1 MSAAARNSVP
11 VNDTA
16 AEAAAIQLECVR
28 RMSPLDRLRAGCQ
41 MSQRGRRLALEA
53 IRRCHPEADDLEV
66 RLRSI
71 ELAYGAD
78 LAADVRQWL
87 RSRHG

>member
-1 MSAAARNSVP
+1 MKVEGRGRTSVT
-11 VNDTA
+11 DTA
-16 AEAAAIQLECVR
+16 AEASAIQLECVR
-28 RMSPLDRLRAGCQ
+28 RMLPLDRLRAGCR

-53 IRRCHPEADDLEV
+53 IRRRHPEADDLEV
-66 RLRSI
+66 RLRAI

-78 LAADVRQWL
+78 LAADVRHWL

>member
-1 MSAAARNSVP
+1 MNIDASASTL

-16 AEAAAIQLECVR
+16 AAAAAIQLQCLR
-28 RMSPLDRLRAGCQ
+28 RMSPLDRLRAGCR
-41 MSQRGRRLALEA
+41 MSQLGRRLALEA
-53 IRRCHPEADDLEV
+53 IRRLHPEADDLEI

-78 LAADVRQWL
+78 LAAAVRHWL
-87 RSRHG
+87 RTRHG